1 MKIHLRNIINEGLT
15 NSSGNIAFLEVRRQL
30 LFNENLNID
39 CKGVKGY
46 SSSFLNSFVGEL
58 IEDSGFVV
66 LKKIRFS
73 GLNTSETKIFKR
85 HIDQL
90 KRISV

>member
-1 MKIHLRNIINEGLT
+1 MKIYLREIINEGLT
-15 NSSGNIAFLEVRRQL
+15 NSSGNIVFLEVRRQL
-30 LFNENLNID
+30 LFNENVNID
-39 CKGVKGY
+39 FKGVKGY
-46 SSSFLNSFVGEL
+46 SSSFLNSFIGEL

-73 GLNTSETKIFKR
+73 GLNTSEAKIIKR